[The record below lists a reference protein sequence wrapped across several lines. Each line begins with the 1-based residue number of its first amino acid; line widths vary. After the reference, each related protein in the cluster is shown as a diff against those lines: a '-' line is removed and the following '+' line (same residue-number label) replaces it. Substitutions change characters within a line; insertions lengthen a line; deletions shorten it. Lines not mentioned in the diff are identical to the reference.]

1 MNKATNEQLDRYL
14 FGEMPPAEQQQFL
27 AEAASD
33 PETARAIAAEQRIEE
48 TLRADRN
55 SIPDNHALTRQKMLA
70 LAAATPAADGGTSG
84 GTHGGGAGT
93 ASQGAWLGKM
103 IAGAVAAIGV
113 VGGIIWLASPGDSPE
128 AANPAPAV
136 QTTAPQ
142 AIPPAPPLPH
152 QSPATVGNTPPAVN
166 SQQPATERATVEQS
180 ADAPAATPPPAA
192 RAKNPKEP
200 PAAQGERKQPSQS
213 QPPVLRGQESKVP
226 NSTMPNPT
234 IQNK

>member
-55 SIPDNHALTRQKMLA
+55 SIPDNHALTRKKMLA
-70 LAAATPAADGGTSG
+70 LAAATPAADGGASG
-84 GTHGGGAGT
+84 GTHGGGAGA

-103 IAGAVAAIGV
+103 IVGAVAAIGV
-113 VGGIIWLASPGDSPE
+113 VGGIIWLASPGDSQE
-128 AANPAPAV
+128 ATNPAPAV
-136 QTTAPQ
+136 QTAPQ
-142 AIPPAPPLPH
+142 AIPPAPPQLH
-152 QSPATVGNTPPAVN
+152 QPPPAVN
-166 SQQPATERATVEQS
+166 SQQQATERATVEQP
-180 ADAPAATPPPAA
+180 AAPPAATPPPA
-192 RAKNPKEP
+192 RAKNPKGQ
-200 PAAQGERKQPSQS
+200 PAAQGEQKQPSQS
-213 QPPVLRGQESKVP
+213 QQPPVLRGQESKVP
-226 NSTMPNPT
+226 NSTMPDPT

>member
-70 LAAATPAADGGTSG
+70 LAAATPAADGGASG
-84 GTHGGGAGT
+84 GTHGGGAGA

-103 IAGAVAAIGV
+103 IVGAVAAIGV
-113 VGGIIWLASPGDSPE
+113 VGGIIWLASPGDSQE

-136 QTTAPQ
+136 QTAPQ
-142 AIPPAPPLPH
+142 AIPPAPPQLH
-152 QSPATVGNTPPAVN
+152 QPPPAVN
-166 SQQPATERATVEQS
+166 SQQQATERATVEQS